1 MHTIFDMDATF
12 RPSKASE
19 YTAMQLCRVLELEG
33 LYEGA
38 NTYCFLRGIRV
49 RCHRLSLIPRRIWGL
64 TPEEKFRYLQFAYY
78 IAKEA
83 LACEKAGFSLFR
95 CLERPGDRFQ
105 DLYRRML

>member
-38 NTYCFLRGIRV
+38 NT
-49 RCHRLSLIPRRIWGL
+49 
-64 TPEEKFRYLQFAYY
+64 
-78 IAKEA
+78 
-83 LACEKAGFSLFR
+83 
-95 CLERPGDRFQ
+95 
-105 DLYRRML
+105 

>member
-1 MHTIFDMDATF
+1 MCTIFDMDATF
-12 RPSKASE
+12 RPSRASE

-64 TPEEKFRYLQFAYY
+64 TPA
-78 IAKEA
+78 EA
-83 LACEKAGFSLFR
+83 LEWLRENMIPYYPLGVYQDR
-95 CLERPGDRFQ
+95 TGNERGVF
-105 DLYRRML
+105 